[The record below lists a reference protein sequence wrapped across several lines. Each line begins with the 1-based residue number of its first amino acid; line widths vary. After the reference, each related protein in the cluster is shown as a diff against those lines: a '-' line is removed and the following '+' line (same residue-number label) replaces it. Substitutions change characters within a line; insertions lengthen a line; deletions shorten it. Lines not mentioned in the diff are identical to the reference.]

1 MLNKKIIAR
10 ILVCTI
16 TMINIGNVGNI
27 FASEKSSNF
36 TKEFLEA
43 SDDTIVCYMEGMPIT
58 NKYSILF
65 YSFKWSE
72 ICEWNSGKNY
82 KFTI

>member
-1 MLNKKIIAR
+1 MLSKKIIER
-10 ILVCTI
+10 ILVCTM
-16 TMINIGNVGNI
+16 TMISIGNVGNI

-58 NKYSILF
+58 KSQIDQNGFINEETLD
-65 YSFKWSE
+65 E
-72 ICEWNSGKNY
+72 I
-82 KFTI
+82 